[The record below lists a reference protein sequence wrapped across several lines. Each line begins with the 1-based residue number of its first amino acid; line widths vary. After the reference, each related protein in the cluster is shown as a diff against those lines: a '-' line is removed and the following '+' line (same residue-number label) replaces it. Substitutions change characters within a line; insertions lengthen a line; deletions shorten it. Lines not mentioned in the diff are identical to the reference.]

1 MNINTKNL
9 VSITD
14 ANQNF
19 SKVARLVDENG
30 SVIILKTMFP
40 DIWSWNSVPLNKNN
54 LPPMKMSCPFPN
66 VLSKRTGRLTRYLPN
81 DPIIQAADTV
91 TA

>member
-30 SVIILKTMFP
+30 SVIILK
-40 DIWSWNSVPLNKNN
+40 NNVP
-54 LPPMKMSCPFPN
+54 
-66 VLSKRTGRLTRYLPN
+66 RYLVMEFGAAG
-81 DPIIQAADTV
+81 QEQLAADEDVMTISKPLPEKMFTHHSGKRPPV
-91 TA
+91 FALAW

>member
-30 SVIILKTMFP
+30 SVIILK
-40 DIWSWNSVPLNKNN
+40 NNVPRYLVMEFSAAEREQ
-54 LPPMKMSCPFPN
+54 LADDGGVMAI
-66 VLSKRTGRLTRYLPN
+66 SKRLIEKNL
-81 DPIIQAADTV
+81 QAYEELAK
-91 TA
+91 